1 MEEQPW
7 LMLNVVDRG
16 MMGRAV
22 QRVLD
27 GSNTK
32 IGVHSLNM
40 VSNAVQKHLKN
51 VLEAAFKVA
60 KSRVN
65 KTAFNSYEGENPML
79 HISVF
84 AIVAVLFSTIAFH
97 MNGRT
102 HRWRELPIICVIS
115 LQESLR

>member
-1 MEEQPW
+1 VLIIRAGAAPVDEQPW
-7 LMLNVVDRG
+7 LLQNVVDRG

-27 GSNTK
+27 GSTTK
-32 IGVHSLNM
+32 IGVHSLNI

-65 KTAFNSYEGENPML
+65 KTAFNSYEGK
-79 HISVF
+79 H
-84 AIVAVLFSTIAFH
+84 
-97 MNGRT
+97 
-102 HRWRELPIICVIS
+102 
-115 LQESLR
+115 